1 MRERPSD
8 AASKP
13 GACGDSSGRAVS
25 APRTMVARRSRG
37 VVPKANSSIIVSK
50 VQVSPRWLQ
59 KTFSMSNGTPP
70 KHSATSTTS
79 DGATNKNAARG
90 STKRRTEPGAGDAVD
105 LGASAGHPNSSSPS
119 INGRQLG
126 EGNQRKLLLLPS
138 FKSPFEHLGWNTL
151 ISK

>member
-1 MRERPSD
+1 M
-8 AASKP
+8 
-13 GACGDSSGRAVS
+13 
-25 APRTMVARRSRG
+25 APEDILNVEWNATKAFRHLHDIRRSNKQERG
-37 VVPKANSSIIVSK
+37 AWINE
-50 VQVSPRWLQ
+50 
-59 KTFSMSNGTPP
+59 
-70 KHSATSTTS
+70 
-79 DGATNKNAARG
+79 ATN
-90 STKRRTEPGAGDAVD
+90 EPGAGDAVD